1 MKPLGRPRTK
11 GDSSENSSVEDGIV
25 LTRIQYQTVRPSIP
39 SPLVQMAIVIAHARK
54 IMNACTKWMIFFV
67 LPRLPPVARGSRKGM
82 IAMDRRSNLGKDA
95 GLQGCFSPL
104 EIHPTRPRRCRAERQ
119 VHKRRSGAED
129 DQKRGRSKD
138 LIATRDRNAE
148 TVKNVAKGDRPC
160 GMVGRFAVWRDAQW
174 DFLGFDS
181 RRQLC

>member
-1 MKPLGRPRTK
+1 M
-11 GDSSENSSVEDGIV
+11 EDRIV
-25 LTRIQYQTVRPSIP
+25 LTKIQYQTVRPSIP

-82 IAMDRRSNLGKDA
+82 IAVDRCMNLGKGA
-95 GLQGCFSPL
+95 GLQGCFSLL
-104 EIHPTRPRRCRAERQ
+104 EIHPTRPKRCRAERQ

-129 DQKRGRSKD
+129 DQERGRSKD

-148 TVKNVAKGDRPC
+148 TVKNVVKGERPC
-160 GMVGRFAVWRDAQW
+160 GMVGRVVVWRAAQW
-174 DFLGFDS
+174 DFLGFDG